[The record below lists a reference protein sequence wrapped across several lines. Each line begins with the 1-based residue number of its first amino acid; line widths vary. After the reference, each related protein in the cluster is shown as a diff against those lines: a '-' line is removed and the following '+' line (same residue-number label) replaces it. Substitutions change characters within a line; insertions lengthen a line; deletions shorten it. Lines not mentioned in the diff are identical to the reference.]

1 MRKGPWHKDCRLQ
14 IYFLLLCLTPRE
26 RWRTR
31 VWVALWGQEQD
42 NKVLPLDKGLSCC
55 TRAAL
60 TALTPHSAG
69 GTEVRGISALSSVFH
84 LHTCP
89 RHCCFFSYLSLPSH
103 FILFHCSISS
113 LCAGVKHVLLSHL
126 VVSISLGKLNVVL
139 ESLSVLMV
147 CFTQ

>member
-1 MRKGPWHKDCRLQ
+1 MAQGLQAANLFPVAVFNPKRKVKNQGLGGSVGPGTGH
-14 IYFLLLCLTPRE
+14 
-26 RWRTR
+26 
-31 VWVALWGQEQD
+31 
-42 NKVLPLDKGLSCC
+42 KVLLLDKGLSCC

-60 TALTPHSAG
+60 TALTPHTAG

-84 LHTCP
+84 LHACP
-89 RHCCFFSYLSLPSH
+89 QHCCFFSYLSLPSH

-126 VVSISLGKLNVVL
+126 VVSMSLGKLNVVL
-139 ESLSVLMV
+139 ESLSILMV